1 MQAPDAAIT
10 PNDQPEVSLR
20 PELPDDVGFLFQ
32 VYVST
37 RTEELALTN
46 WDEATRTAFL
56 TQQFNAMRR
65 GYRAM
70 FPAGEFLII
79 QLAGQPVGRMVLN
92 RSAAQIRVVDVA
104 LLPEFRNQGI
114 GTGLMRGVG
123 AEAAGIG
130 KVVTLSV
137 LKFNRAGQWY
147 ARLGFTPVGE
157 AGIYDEW
164 EWRPDTGITGHPKAG

>member
-1 MQAPDAAIT
+1 
-10 PNDQPEVSLR
+10 
-20 PELPDDVGFLFQ
+20 VGFLFQ

-65 GYRAM
+65 GYRDR

-79 QLAGQPVGRMVLN
+79 EVADQPVGRIVFDISV
-92 RSAAQIRVVDVA
+92 REIRVVDVA
-104 LLPEFRNQGI
+104 LLPEFRNQGL
-114 GTGLMRGVG
+114 GTGLMRGVCQ
-123 AEAAGIG
+123 EAARTG